1 MDQPLNIAPE
11 SLNHPQDPMQQALQ
25 QVFGYRTFREGQ
37 RQVIERVMAGED
49 CMVIM
54 PTGGGKSLC
63 YQLPALLMPG
73 LTLVVSPLISLMK
86 DQVDSL
92 LQTGVNAAYLN
103 SSLPREQSLK
113 VLRQLH
119 QGEIRLLYV
128 SPERLLQHEF
138 IERLQSLPL
147 SMFAVD
153 EAHCISQWGHDFRP
167 EYAQLG
173 RLKQLFP
180 GVPVMAL
187 TATADKAT
195 RDDICQRL
203 NIAPYVLLSSFDRPN
218 IRYTVAEKL
227 NAANQLRQFIA
238 AQNGAA
244 GIVYCSS
251 RRRVDEVAER
261 LRLQGYAAEGYHAG
275 MSGDERASVQDR
287 FLKEQLDI
295 VVATVAFGM
304 GINKSNV
311 RFVVHYDLPKSIEAY
326 YQETGRAGRDGLEA
340 EAFMLFEPADIGRV
354 RHLIEQGEPGPQ
366 QQVELHKLNTMA
378 AFAEA
383 QTCRRQVLLHY
394 FDEPALEPC
403 GNCDICLD
411 PPKRYNGTEDAQKVL
426 SCIYRLRQRFG
437 MNQLIEVLRG
447 SKSAAVVDRG
457 HDKLST
463 WGVGKDKSHEHWL
476 SVTRQL
482 IHLGL
487 ASQDITRGSS
497 IRLNPAA
504 RPVLRGEVALML
516 AEPRIDLH
524 VTRRRNVS
532 SKAPLNYDRKLF
544 ARLKQLRRSI
554 AEEQDV
560 PPYLVFNDATLA
572 EMAAILPTSQG
583 EMLAVNGVGERKLA
597 RFGDQFLDEIE
608 AYLAGD

>member
-1 MDQPLNIAPE
+1 MLSQTATAPLE
-11 SLNHPQDPMQQALQ
+11 LMLR
-25 QVFGYRTFREGQ
+25 QVFGYQSFRLGQ
-37 RQVIERVMAGED
+37 REVMDQILSGQD
-49 CMVIM
+49 CLVVM

-73 LTLVVSPLISLMK
+73 LTIVVSPLISLMK

-92 LQTGVNAAYLN
+92 LQSGVNAAYLN
-103 SSLPREQSLK
+103 SSLPREQQLQI
-113 VLRQLH
+113 LRQLH
-119 QGEIRLLYV
+119 ERELQLLYI
-128 SPERLLQHEF
+128 SPERLLQPTF
-138 IERLQSLPL
+138 LERLQHLSV
-147 SMFAVD
+147 SMFAID

-173 RLKQLFP
+173 ILKQSFP
-180 GVPVMAL
+180 HIPVMAL
-187 TATADKAT
+187 TATADQTT
-195 RDDICQRL
+195 RLDICQRL
-203 NIAPYVLLSSFDRPN
+203 QIHPYELLSSFDRPN

-227 NAANQLRQFIA
+227 NAANQLRQFITT
-238 AQNGAA
+238 QQGAS

-261 LRLQGYAAEGYHAG
+261 LRQQGFSAEAYHAG
-275 MSGDERASVQDR
+275 MTQEARSSVQER
-287 FLKEQLDI
+287 FLKDQLDI

-311 RFVVHYDLPKSIEAY
+311 RYVVHYDLPKSIESY

-340 EAFMLFEPADIGRV
+340 EALLLFEPADIGRV
-354 RHLIEQGEPGPQ
+354 RHLIDQGSPGPQ
-366 QQVELHKLNTMA
+366 QDVELHKLNTMA

-394 FDEPALEPC
+394 FGETADKPC

-426 SCIYRLRQRFG
+426 SCVYRLKQRFG
-437 MNQLIEVLRG
+437 INHVIEVLRG
-447 SKSAAVVDRG
+447 ASVAAVVERG

-463 WGVGKDKSHEHWL
+463 WGIGKDKSHEHWL
-476 SVTRQL
+476 SVIRQL

-487 ASQDITRGSS
+487 INQDITRGSCLT
-497 IRLNPAA
+497 LNDAA
-504 RPVLRGEVALML
+504 RPVLKGNVALML
-516 AEPRIDLH
+516 AEPRLTIP
-524 VTRRRNVS
+524 VTRRRHGHQ
-532 SKAPLNYDRKLF
+532 APLNYDRKLF
-544 ARLKQLRRSI
+544 ARLKMLRRSV
-554 AEEQDV
+554 AEDLDV

-572 EMAAILPTSQG
+572 EMAAILPTS
-583 EMLAVNGVGERKLA
+583 ERELLAINGVGERKLA
-597 RFGDQFLDEIE
+597 RFGNPFLDEIT